1 MTAILDHVAIAIEGL
16 DPRSAEVDRAARFLR
31 RVAGVRL
38 VHVDLLTEAIYVRFD
53 PDRCSTATLTRTM
66 CAAGFHEAWVS

>member
-16 DPRSAEVDRAARFLR
+16 DPRSAEVDRAARLLR
-31 RVAGVRL
+31 RVAGVHL
-38 VHVDLLTEAIYVRFD
+38 VHVDLLTETIYVRFD

-66 CAAGFHEAWVS
+66 CAAGFHEAWVA